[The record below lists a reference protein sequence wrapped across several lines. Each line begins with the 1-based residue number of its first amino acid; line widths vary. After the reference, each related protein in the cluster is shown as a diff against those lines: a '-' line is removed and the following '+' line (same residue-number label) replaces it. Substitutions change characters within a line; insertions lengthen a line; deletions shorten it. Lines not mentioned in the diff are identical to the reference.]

1 MTIKKLFTKY
11 QSRASLSAFKSVL
24 KTTRNWTKSSEYKEH
39 KASNRGYLNADIVY
53 IIISLRASLNKNN
66 K

>member
-1 MTIKKLFTKY
+1 MTIQELFTKY
-11 QSRASLSAFKSVL
+11 EYLASYSTFKAVL
-24 KTTRNWTKSSEYKEH
+24 KNTRNWTKSSEYKEH

-53 IIISLRASLNKNN
+53 IIISLRSSLNKNN